1 MSPWL
6 AVTIVT
12 WVALLVLYLGLAATL
27 RQVRLLSA
35 ELTALRAGGDTRTTG
50 VDLHLPALAVP
61 DGPAARLVVAAD
73 TGCPACHVTVETLAA
88 LAPGLP
94 VPPLL
99 LTYEPPQVWRD
110 LAGHMEVRQDT
121 ESWRALRHLAPPVL
135 MSVDA
140 SGRVIDLALPSSPE
154 DVPRTLSAWGFR
166 TDPAASSRAGG

>member
-12 WVALLVLYLGLAATL
+12 WVAMLVLYLGLAATL

-35 ELTALRAGGDTRTTG
+35 ELTSLRAGGDTRAAR
-50 VDLHLPALAVP
+50 VDLRLPALAAP
-61 DGPAARLVVAAD
+61 DGTAARLVVAAD
-73 TGCPACHVTVETLAA
+73 TGCPACHVTVEKLAA
-88 LAPGLP
+88 LAPGLA

-99 LTYEPPQVWRD
+99 LTYESPQVWHE
-110 LAGHMEVRQDT
+110 LAGPLEVRQDT

-140 SGRVIDLALPSSPE
+140 SGRVLDLALPTSPE

-166 TDPAASSRAGG
+166 TDPAPSRASG

>member
-12 WVALLVLYLGLAATL
+12 WIALLVLYLGLAATL

-35 ELTALRAGGDTRTTG
+35 ELTALRAGGDTRATR

-61 DGPAARLVVAAD
+61 DGPASRLVVAAD
-73 TGCPACHVTVETLAA
+73 TGCPACHLAVEALAE

-99 LTYEPPQVWRD
+99 LTYESPEVWRD
-110 LAGHMEVRQDT
+110 EAGPLEIRQDT
-121 ESWRALRHLAPPVL
+121 ESWRLLRHLAPPVL
-135 MSVDA
+135 LSVDA
-140 SGRVIDLALPSSPE
+140 SGRVLELALPSGPE
-154 DVPRTLSAWGFR
+154 DVPRTVAAWGFQA
-166 TDPAASSRAGG
+166 DLARAGD